1 MTSVSTQEVQPIN
14 EVNNIIIQAETR
26 FEGASYHF
34 SLPLATY
41 RIDVWLG
48 PWNKKMHQ
56 TNALYKPKESK

>member
-41 RIDVWLG
+41 RIDV
-48 PWNKKMHQ
+48 
-56 TNALYKPKESK
+56 

>member
-1 MTSVSTQEVQPIN
+1 MTLASTQEVQPIN
-14 EVNNIIIQAETR
+14 EVNSIIIQAETS

-34 SLPLATY
+34 SLPLTTC

-48 PWNKKMHQ
+48 PWNKKMHW